1 MRDYKYGDLYFDTQH
16 DKQMKIDVVGTGIVI
31 DNSMIEMEAFEL
43 DETLCSESELK
54 FGRCEANCVKFTARN
69 LPGSINGKTIN
80 VTETIDGNTDEP
92 FPYGKYKVCSDVP
105 TSDRTKREITAYDAM
120 YDIINADVKQWYAGL
135 TFPMTLRQFR
145 DSFFSHLGIIQK
157 ETTLVNDGM
166 TVNKTL
172 ITESSYDSSVT
183 EVDSISGKTVVE
195 AICEING
202 VFGNINRD
210 GLFEYVELKPIIN
223 PLYPANNLFPRDDL
237 FPRDPN
243 TVSMSGHYI
252 TFDYEDFQTKNITQ
266 LEIRPSDNT
275 AGEKV
280 GEAGNNYVISGN
292 FLVSDK
298 SGAELNVIAQNILE
312 VIKKVSY
319 TPIKSSSCVGN
330 PCLELGDP
338 IRFNT
343 SREIVESYILQ
354 RTLTGIQAKRDSIE
368 SHGVEFYPVNNNGIK
383 KRVEDVENRADS
395 LEQTADEIQEEVDE
409 FKNDTTVR
417 FEKTENSIEAEVTRA
432 QGAEGELSSRLS
444 ITESEISSEV
454 AARQSADSEMSS
466 RISQT
471 AHSVSISAS
480 GSGNTAGI
488 TIALYDEN
496 GKLIDTTKTANIT
509 ITGFVSFE
517 DLENAGQTTI
527 NGANITTGNINC
539 DRLNGGT
546 INGQD
551 IFGGRSAIGALCCIG
566 NFYMVPDDFSVS
578 NIDDAFRKRMLAFY
592 MNSTGNVCFNNA
604 IVANVMGD
612 LSGTA
617 DMASKCGTSS
627 YYVYF
632 TGNNNLVPTSSDVWC
647 GTSPNPFKGG
657 YSTDGWKTTS
667 DERVKKDFVLL
678 ADDPRFENMFYL
690 LNPTEYKL
698 RTDNDGMVH
707 VGFTAQQVKL
717 AMDAVGI
724 RKDEFYGFHHEYVD
738 MSEFETEEQYQTFLE
753 RNQGNNDTYSLCY
766 EEFIALNT
774 HMIQKQHKEIELLK
788 QENIALQNI
797 LSILEQKME
806 VLENAYNNQNN

>member
-1 MRDYKYGDLYFDTQH
+1 MRDYKYGDLYFDSQH

-92 FPYGKYKVCSDVP
+92 FPYGKYKVYSDVP
-105 TSDRTKREITAYDAM
+105 TSDRNKREITAYDSM

-135 TFPMTLRQFR
+135 TFPITLRQFR
-145 DSFFSHLGIIQK
+145 DSFFSHFGITQK

-166 TVNKTL
+166 TVNRTL
-172 ITESSYDSSVT
+172 ITESSSDSNMT

-210 GLFEYVELKPIIN
+210 GLFEYVELKQIIN
-223 PLYPANNLFPRDDL
+223 PLYPANDLYPRNDL

-252 TFDYEDFQTKNITQ
+252 TFDYEDFQTKKITQ
-266 LEIRPSDNT
+266 LEIRPSENT

-298 SGAELNVIAQNILE
+298 SGAELNGIAQNVLE
-312 VIKKVSY
+312 VIGKVSY

-395 LEQTADEIQEEVDE
+395 LEHTADEIQEDVEE

-432 QGAEGELSSRLS
+432 TGAEGELSGRITLSEDAINAEVSRAMGAESSLS
-444 ITESEISSEV
+444 GRITITESSITQEVNRATEAEGNLSGRIDVEAGNIALKVDKNGIISAINLSSEQ
-454 AARQSADSEMSS
+454 ASIDSSKINLNGYVTVSS
-466 RISQT
+466 LGS
-471 AHSVSISAS
+471 S
-480 GSGNTAGI
+480 GTTN
-488 TIALYDEN
+488 
-496 GKLIDTTKTANIT
+496 ID
-509 ITGFVSFE
+509 GRR
-517 DLENAGQTTI
+517 
-527 NGANITTGNINC
+527 ITTGTISADRIDVSKLDASKLDASKIDVSKLYIDRIRTNDAAHTLVLEAFENC
-539 DRLNGGT
+539 TIAYHDWIFTNDVDFNKSPSFYNVTHGSADDVFLRLSNEKLVYTNGAST
-546 INGQD
+546 SAKRYKHD
-551 IFGGRSAIGALCCIG
+551 IMPVVKSELDPHKILHIPVVQFV
-566 NFYMVPDDFSVS
+566 Y
-578 NIDDAFRKRMLAFY
+578 NIDAPAE
-592 MNSTGNVCFNNA
+592 
-604 IVANVMGD
+604 
-612 LSGTA
+612 
-617 DMASKCGTSS
+617 
-627 YYVYF
+627 
-632 TGNNNLVPTSSDVWC
+632 
-647 GTSPNPFKGG
+647 
-657 YSTDGWKTTS
+657 
-667 DERVKKDFVLL
+667 DEHIKKQDEVIGIL
-678 ADDPRFENMFYL
+678 ADDIERFY
-690 LNPTEYKL
+690 P
-698 RTDNDGMVH
+698 V
-707 VGFTAQQVKL
+707 A
-717 AMDAVGI
+717 AMHD
-724 RKDEFYGFHHEYVD
+724 RYGFIKNWDERYLIPPMLFLIQEQQKEMD
-738 MSEFETEEQYQTFLE
+738 IMNNQIINLQMDLEF
-753 RNQGNNDTYSLCY
+753 
-766 EEFIALNT
+766 
-774 HMIQKQHKEIELLK
+774 LK
-788 QENIALQNI
+788 QE
-797 LSILEQKME
+797 ME
-806 VLENAYNNQNN
+806 DMKNA